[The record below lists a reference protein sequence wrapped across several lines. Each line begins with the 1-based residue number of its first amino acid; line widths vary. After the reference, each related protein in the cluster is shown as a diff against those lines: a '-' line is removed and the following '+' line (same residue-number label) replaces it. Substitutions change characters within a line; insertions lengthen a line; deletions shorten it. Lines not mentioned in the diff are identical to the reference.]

1 LKGFLSSPRW
11 ADDRKPFISQACG
24 QLRAG
29 LPRSGQHARVLRID
43 PAAPPLWR
51 TPDSLQFGHDPA
63 LAVLDEV
70 PVGAERVLHALAC
83 GAARRRLEAVAK
95 ESGLDDLDGLL
106 VRLRPVLVRGAADP
120 PPLRIAVDGP
130 PDLAG
135 VVQPWFGPPATGTP
149 DAVIVV
155 AHHLVPP
162 AATVRR
168 LAEDVPHVALV
179 FGDQAAVVGP
189 FVVPGRT
196 PCLRCAEEHR
206 LDDPA
211 WRAIAAQLLRRG
223 PARTAT
229 SIRTRLTACGALG
242 DALDALRAGGAT
254 GLEGWAVRVEPDGT
268 VSRVRRPWHER
279 CSCRSP
285 NGPAP
290 SAPAPTGSAT
300 DVAPPAAA
308 PPSAPTTPATGPAPA

>member
-1 LKGFLSSPRW
+1 M
-11 ADDRKPFISQACG
+11 
-24 QLRAG
+24 
-29 LPRSGQHARVLRID
+29 LRID

-70 PVGAERVLHALAC
+70 PAGAEQVLHALAS
-83 GAARRRLEAVAK
+83 GAGRRRLETVAS
-95 ESGLDDLDGLL
+95 EAGLEDLDALL
-106 VRLRPVLVRGAADP
+106 TRLRPVLVRSTVDA

-130 PDLAG
+130 PDLVAA
-135 VVQPWFGPPATGTP
+135 VQPWFGPEADGDP
-149 DAVIVV
+149 DVVIVV

-162 AATVRR
+162 AGTVRR

-211 WRAIAAQLLRRG
+211 WRAIAAQLLRHG
-223 PARTAT
+223 PARTST
-229 SIRTRLTACGALG
+229 SIRTRLLACAALG
-242 DALDALRAGGAT
+242 DALDALRDGAPT
-254 GLEGWAVRVEPDGT
+254 GLEGVALRVAPDGT
-268 VSRVRRPWHER
+268 VSRARRPWHER

-290 SAPAPTGSAT
+290 SGPAPTGTAT
-300 DVAPPAAA
+300 AAAPPAAA
-308 PPSAPTTPATGPAPA
+308 TPTGPTTPSGGPAPA

>member
-1 LKGFLSSPRW
+1 
-11 ADDRKPFISQACG
+11 
-24 QLRAG
+24 
-29 LPRSGQHARVLRID
+29 VLRID

-63 LAVLDEV
+63 LAVLDDV
-70 PVGAERVLHALAC
+70 PAGVERVLHALVA
-83 GAARRRLEAVAK
+83 GAGRRRLETVAK
-95 ESGLDDLDGLL
+95 EAGLDDLDGLL
-106 VRLRPVLVRGAADP
+106 AHLRPVLVRGTPDA

-130 PDLAG
+130 PDLVD
-135 VVQPWFGPPATGTP
+135 VVRPWFGPAATNIP
-149 DAVIVV
+149 DVVIVV

-162 AATVRR
+162 ADTVRR
-168 LAEDVPHVALV
+168 LAEDVPHLAVV

-229 SIRTRLTACGALG
+229 SIRTRLITCGAIG
-242 DALDALRAGGAT
+242 DALDLLREGGET
-254 GLEGWAVRVEPDGT
+254 GLEGAALRVAPDGT

-279 CSCRSP
+279 CSCRFPS
-285 NGPAP
+285 GPAP

-300 DVAPPAAA
+300 DAAPPAAA
-308 PPSAPTTPATGPAPA
+308 PPTSPTTRAAGPSPS